1 VIESA
6 RHRPGV
12 TYGALV
18 FVQVL
23 FGLHYFAAKE
33 LLREISPEAWAAI
46 RGVAAALFLLGLAL
60 LRGRPLPRDPRTLLA
75 LAGLSVFGVVIN
87 QYMFVKGLALTH
99 TTHSALIN
107 SSIPVLTLGLA
118 VLFRQERASG
128 LKLLSLA
135 VALGGVLVLLR
146 VETLSFRFED
156 EVLVGDLY
164 TLVNASSYSLFLVLS
179 RPVLRRV
186 DSLGATAV
194 TFLFG
199 SLLLLALGFP
209 SLGEVDPGGLSS
221 RAWVLA
227 LFIVVFPTAGAYLI
241 QYFALRRVES
251 SMVALFIYLQF
262 VLAAFIGILWLG
274 EPLEPRIA
282 VAALLV
288 LGGLVLGAWARGS
301 GSSRAN
307 ARSPD

>member
-1 VIESA
+1 MSA
-6 RHRPGV
+6 PPRSRPGL

-23 FGLHYFAAKE
+23 FGVHYFAAKE
-33 LLREISPEAWAAI
+33 LLREISPEAWAAV
-46 RGVAAALFLLGLAL
+46 RGVAAALVLVGLAL
-60 LRGRPLPRDPRTLLA
+60 LRGRPLPRAPRTLAA
-75 LAGLSVFGVVIN
+75 LAGLSIFGVVVN

-107 SSIPVLTLGLA
+107 SSIPVLTLGIA
-118 VLFRQERASG
+118 VLLRQERASA

-146 VETLSFRFED
+146 VETLSFRLTD

-179 RPVLRRV
+179 RPVLRKV
-186 DSLGATAV
+186 DSLGATALI
-194 TFLFG
+194 FLFG
-199 SLLLLALGFP
+199 SVALLVLGLP
-209 SLGEVDPGGLSS
+209 SLAQVAPAALSS
-221 RAWVLA
+221 RAWGLA
-227 LFIVVFPTAGAYLI
+227 VFIVIFPTAGAYLI

-288 LGGLVLGAWARGS
+288 LTGLSLGTYAQA
-301 GSSRAN
+301 SSR
-307 ARSPD
+307 

>member
-1 VIESA
+1 MSA
-6 RHRPGV
+6 PLRSRPGF

-23 FGLHYFAAKE
+23 FGVHYFAAKE
-33 LLREISPEAWAAI
+33 LLREISPEAWAAV
-46 RGVAAALFLLGLAL
+46 RGVAAALFLVALAL
-60 LRGRPLPRDPRTLLA
+60 LRGRRLPRAPRTLVA

-107 SSIPVLTLGLA
+107 SSIPLLTLGIA
-118 VLFRQERASG
+118 VLLRQERASA

-146 VETLSFRFED
+146 VETLSFRLED

-179 RPVLRRV
+179 RPVLKKV
-186 DSLGATAV
+186 DSLGATALIFV
-194 TFLFG
+194 FG
-199 SLLLLALGFP
+199 SVGLLALGLP
-209 SLGEVDPGGLSS
+209 ALGEVNLAALSH
-221 RAWVLA
+221 RAWGLA
-227 LFIVVFPTAGAYLI
+227 VFIVIFPTAGAYLI

-251 SMVALFIYLQF
+251 SLVALFIYLQF
-262 VLAAFIGILWLG
+262 VLAALIGILWLG
-274 EPLEPRIA
+274 EPLEPR
-282 VAALLV
+282 VGLAALLV
-288 LGGLVLGAWARGS
+288 LTGLTLGTYAQTR
-301 GSSRAN
+301 R
-307 ARSPD
+307 